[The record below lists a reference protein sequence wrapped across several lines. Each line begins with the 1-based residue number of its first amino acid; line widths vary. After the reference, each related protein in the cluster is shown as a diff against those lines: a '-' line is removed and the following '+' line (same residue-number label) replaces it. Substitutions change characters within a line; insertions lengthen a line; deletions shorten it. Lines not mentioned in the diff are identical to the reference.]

1 MHSLVQVDPD
11 KSKMAAS
18 FNFKFGCELYSTMS
32 SKHQVS
38 YVMVFAWCKVH
49 MCNITT
55 VKRVTCKA
63 VLPSSGFPLQ
73 SLNICFHEYKH
84 IKEWSKGYGFEE
96 FFEFLSMTVIDT
108 ICCQFSNEDT
118 DKILNSLIHWK
129 VKTPVLKTIQVDRI
143 VEREVRDGNL
153 VCRKEVFKGKIIRKT
168 SALYHTWCLHQ
179 SFLILLLIL
188 SSTGQEIW
196 VARSDVSYQVF
207 FIVVLDEHA

>member
-38 YVMVFAWCKVH
+38 YVMVFAWYKVH

-73 SLNICFHEYKH
+73 SLNICFYEYKH
-84 IKEWSKGYGFEE
+84 IKECSKGYGFEE
-96 FFEFLSMTVIDT
+96 FFDFISITVIDT
-108 ICCQFSNEDT
+108 ICTKVCK
-118 DKILNSLIHWK
+118 KI
-129 VKTPVLKTIQVDRI
+129 RI
-143 VEREVRDGNL
+143 
-153 VCRKEVFKGKIIRKT
+153 KF
-168 SALYHTWCLHQ
+168 
-179 SFLILLLIL
+179 
-188 SSTGQEIW
+188 W
-196 VARSDVSYQVF
+196 VN
-207 FIVVLDEHA
+207 

>member
-1 MHSLVQVDPD
+1 
-11 KSKMAAS
+11 
-18 FNFKFGCELYSTMS
+18 
-32 SKHQVS
+32 
-38 YVMVFAWCKVH
+38 
-49 MCNITT
+49 
-55 VKRVTCKA
+55 
-63 VLPSSGFPLQ
+63 
-73 SLNICFHEYKH
+73 
-84 IKEWSKGYGFEE
+84 
-96 FFEFLSMTVIDT
+96 MTVIDT
-108 ICCQFSNEDT
+108 ICCQFSNEDS

-179 SFLILLLIL
+179 SFLILLIL

-207 FIVVLDEHA
+207 FYCCAWWTRLGGTKDVHANLSEGNFTSSKIQILGSCPIIVAFSWARYFNI

>member
-18 FNFKFGCELYSTMS
+18 FNFKSGCELYSPMS

-73 SLNICFHEYKH
+73 SLNICFNEYKH
-84 IKEWSKGYGFEE
+84 IKEWSKNYGFEE
-96 FFEFLSMTVIDT
+96 FFDFFSMTIIDT
-108 ICCQFSNEDT
+108 ICCQCLNEDS
-118 DKILNSLIHWK
+118 DKILNSVIHWK

-153 VCRKEVFKGKIIRKT
+153 VCRTEVFKGKIIRKT

-179 SFLILLLIL
+179 SFLILLIL

>member
-1 MHSLVQVDPD
+1 M
-11 KSKMAAS
+11 
-18 FNFKFGCELYSTMS
+18 
-32 SKHQVS
+32 
-38 YVMVFAWCKVH
+38 
-49 MCNITT
+49 
-55 VKRVTCKA
+55 VKRLWFRR
-63 VLPSSGFPLQ
+63 VLYFD
-73 SLNICFHEYKH
+73 
-84 IKEWSKGYGFEE
+84 
-96 FFEFLSMTVIDT
+96 FFSMTVIDT
-108 ICCQFSNEDT
+108 ICCQFSNEDS

>member
-73 SLNICFHEYKH
+73 SLNICFYEYKH
-84 IKEWSKGYGFEE
+84 IKEWSKCYGFEE
-96 FFEFLSMTVIDT
+96 FYTLHRIFSITVIDT
-108 ICCQFSNEDT
+108 VCSQFSKEDM
-118 DKILNSLIHWK
+118 DKIFNSLIHWK
-129 VKTPVLKTIQVDRI
+129 VK
-143 VEREVRDGNL
+143 NL
-153 VCRKEVFKGKIIRKT
+153 CPENHISRSYRGKGSKRWK
-168 SALYHTWCLHQ
+168 
-179 SFLILLLIL
+179 
-188 SSTGQEIW
+188 SS
-196 VARSDVSYQVF
+196 
-207 FIVVLDEHA
+207 LP